1 MFTSFKAIIW
11 WVLKRKIMFAI
22 KAFIVARV
30 TEAVV
35 EEGCTTIAGEES
47 KVEGEE
53 KEWGFTIIV
62 WKASKTKEEG
72 EVCTL
77 G

>member
-1 MFTSFKAIIW
+1 
-11 WVLKRKIMFAI
+11 
-22 KAFIVARV
+22 VARV

-35 EEGCTTIAGEES
+35 GEGCTTIAGEES